1 MNKVGWPEKD
11 DMQSLENI
19 NGVQRAMRFV
29 SPDGKRQD
37 TAHQYL
43 HPLLQDG
50 KHPNLHVVC
59 EAQVDR
65 VIFDGTNATGL
76 VFRRNPAFFDGPAQ
90 DRTVRARKLV
100 VVSCGA
106 LGTPLVL
113 ERSGVGSADILKRV
127 GVPLVADLSG
137 VGNDYQDHQLCL
149 YAYKTGLEPE
159 DTFDVVVQGRVK
171 PEDLIKENSP
181 LLGYNAQDVT
191 CKLRPSDDEI
201 AALGAEFQQAWDQHF
216 KVRPDKP
223 LVLMSP
229 ING

>member
-11 DMQSLENI
+11 DMQSLDDI
-19 NGVQRAMRFV
+19 NGVQRAVRFV

-43 HPLLQDG
+43 HPLLQG
-50 KHPNLHVVC
+50 GSHPNLHVVC
-59 EAQVDR
+59 QATVDR
-65 VIFDGTNATGL
+65 VIFDGTTATGL
-76 VFRRNPAFFDGPAQ
+76 VFRRNPGFADRPPLK
-90 DRTVRARKLV
+90 RTVLARKLV

-106 LGTPLVL
+106 LGTPSVL
-113 ERSGVGSADILKRV
+113 ERSGVGSPDILKRA
-127 GVPLVADLSG
+127 GVRLVADLPG

-149 YAYKTGLEPE
+149 YAYKTSLKPE
-159 DTFDVVVQGRVK
+159 DTFDLVVQGKVK
-171 PEDLIKENSP
+171 AEDLIQEKSP

-191 CKLRPSDDEI
+191 CKLRPSDKEV
-201 AALGAEFQQAWDQHF
+201 AALGPAFQRAWDQYY
-216 KVRPDKP
+216 KVKPDKP